1 MVSRI
6 VLNLRS
12 SNSWRQF
19 GDTSAG
25 ESLGSRNER
34 RQNGKSLQP
43 SFLTR
48 TICDLDDSEDAG
60 GSEGYV
66 VDVDDVGKDSTD
78 NLSTI
83 PMSSMSIRRKLDSIP
98 CDV

>member
-12 SNSWRQF
+12 SNSWKQF
-19 GDTSAG
+19 GDTSATG
-25 ESLGSRNER
+25 GSLGSRNER
-34 RQNGKSLQP
+34 REKGRSLQP

-48 TICDLDDSEDAG
+48 TICDLEDENSGASE
-60 GSEGYV
+60 SYV
-66 VDVDDVGKDSTD
+66 VDDVGKDSTD
-78 NLSTI
+78 KSTI
-83 PMSSMSIRRKLDSIP
+83 AMSSMSIRRKLDFIP

>member
-12 SNSWRQF
+12 SNSWKQF
-19 GDTSAG
+19 GDTSATG
-25 ESLGSRNER
+25 GSLGSRLNER
-34 RQNGKSLQP
+34 REKGKSLQP

-48 TICDLDDSEDAG
+48 TICDLDDENSGASE
-60 GSEGYV
+60 SYV
-66 VDVDDVGKDSTD
+66 VDGVGKDSID
-78 NLSTI
+78 KSTI

-98 CDV
+98 CEV